1 MFFSATS
8 TKVHLFLW
16 LCFTLRPCTNN
27 TFPSSRKNMHD
38 VTSSLKQVDS
48 MKSLPSQKRHK
59 AHYTIFYY
67 LNWRHFTTDSDDD
80 DDDDDCKTQLNCLS
94 LCTDNLPVA
103 QQLYHELHFWL
114 CTLKG
119 PVLSQVMN
127 VPSQVCTNSRYA
139 QLYTTYTCMAASV
152 FNTPSRHT
160 HVLDTSTTKCWN
172 ATVLTFTISAN

>member
-16 LCFTLRPCTNN
+16 LCFTLRLCTNN

-38 VTSSLKQVDS
+38 VTSSLKQADS

-67 LNWRHFTTDSDDD
+67 LNWRHFTTDS
-80 DDDDDCKTQLNCLS
+80 DDDDCKTQLNCLS

-119 PVLSQVMN
+119 PVLSQVMYQARYVPTPDIHNCTQHIHAWRRRRLCLTPPLDTRMYWTQASPN
-127 VPSQVCTNSRYA
+127 VEM
-139 QLYTTYTCMAASV
+139 QLY
-152 FNTPSRHT
+152 
-160 HVLDTSTTKCWN
+160 
-172 ATVLTFTISAN
+172 

>member
-16 LCFTLRPCTNN
+16 LCFTLRLCTNN

-38 VTSSLKQVDS
+38 VTSSLKQADS

-119 PVLSQVMN
+119 PVLSQVMYQARYVPTPDIHNCTQHIHAWRRRLCLTPPLDTRMYWTQAPPN
-127 VPSQVCTNSRYA
+127 VEM
-139 QLYTTYTCMAASV
+139 QLY
-152 FNTPSRHT
+152 
-160 HVLDTSTTKCWN
+160 
-172 ATVLTFTISAN
+172 

>member
-1 MFFSATS
+1 MTQFLSVFFHVFFRHFNQGSLVLVALL
-8 TKVHLFLW
+8 HFEALHQQH
-16 LCFTLRPCTNN
+16 
-27 TFPSSRKNMHD
+27 FPSSRKNMHD

-103 QQLYHELHFWL
+103 QQLYHELHF
-114 CTLKG
+114 
-119 PVLSQVMN
+119 
-127 VPSQVCTNSRYA
+127 
-139 QLYTTYTCMAASV
+139 
-152 FNTPSRHT
+152 
-160 HVLDTSTTKCWN
+160 
-172 ATVLTFTISAN
+172 